1 MDMKAR
7 IEEHLKAQY
16 EGIFTPAQIQSH
28 IDNYIEEEQT
38 NYLIEKIAPFIE
50 KGVKI
55 LDVGSGYGSFTLA
68 ALKNGY
74 QCTGIELAEFDH
86 KISRERA
93 EKEGVGPNH
102 FIHGSA
108 LALPVPDSS
117 VDVVTFWNVLEHV
130 SDYKKA
136 IKEANRVLR
145 KGGKIF
151 IIAPNYFAFRKEAH
165 YHVPWLPLFPR
176 PIARLYLR
184 AIGRKTSFLDNC
196 IFYVTSFGLLRF
208 LRKEGFL
215 VTTDINEKL
224 RTRYK
229 FRSSKV
235 IGIVKFAEKMNLG
248 WLLSKLIF
256 TLKTQPLVSSI
267 DILAIKK

>member
-1 MDMKAR
+1 MDMKTR
-7 IEEHLKAQY
+7 IEEHLKVQY
-16 EGIFTPAQIQSH
+16 DGIFTAEQIQSH

-38 NYLIEKIAPFIE
+38 NYLIEKIAPFVE
-50 KGVKI
+50 KGAKI

-68 ALKNGY
+68 AIKNGY
-74 QCTGIELAEFDH
+74 QCTGIELADFDH
-86 KISRERA
+86 KISQERA
-93 EKEGVGPNH
+93 ENEGIDPNS

-108 LALPVPDSS
+108 LALPAPDSS

-136 IKEANRVLR
+136 IREAKRVL
-145 KGGKIF
+145 KKDGKIF

-176 PIARLYLR
+176 PMARMYLR
-184 AIGRKTSFLDNC
+184 AIGRKTSFLDDC
-196 IFYVTSFGLLRF
+196 IFYVTAYGLLRF
-208 LRKEGFL
+208 LKDEGLL

-224 RTRYK
+224 RKGYQ

-235 IGIVKFAEKMNLG
+235 RCIAGFAEKLKLG
-248 WLLSKLIF
+248 GLLSKFIF

-267 DILAIKK
+267 DVLAIKK